1 MEVASASL
9 YGCKDMTGTLRRVL
23 VRRPQ
28 EDVSSWRACGWRSEP
43 DATRLVAEHEAFAA
57 LLEDA
62 GAEVVVADKV
72 EGGNL
77 DDVYAFDPALVT
89 GDGVV
94 LLRPGKELRQGE
106 PAALEAELHTAG
118 VPVAG
123 QLEPPAEAEGGDLI
137 RLDESTLLAGQGYR
151 TNVPGIAALSEL
163 LPDVDVVAFDLPY
176 YHGRDEVM
184 HLLTLLSPLDRDLAV
199 AFLPLLPVRL
209 VQLLE
214 ERGIRLVEV
223 PEEEFETMGCNVL
236 ALGPRRALAV
246 EGNPE
251 TRRRME
257 RAGVEVVTYEGLELS
272 KGDGGPT
279 CLTLPLQR
287 R

>member
-9 YGCKDMTGTLRRVL
+9 YGCRDMTATLRRVL

-43 DATRLVAEHEAFAA
+43 DLARLAAEHETLAA

-62 GAEVVVADKV
+62 GAEVVVADRI

-77 DDVYAFDPALVT
+77 DDVYAFDPALVS
-89 GDGVV
+89 DEGVV

-106 PAALEAELHTAG
+106 PAALEAEG
-118 VPVAG
+118 VPVIG
-123 QLEPPAEAEGGDLI
+123 RLEDPAEAEGGDLI
-137 RLDESTLLAGQGYR
+137 RLDETTLLAGHGYR
-151 TNVPGIAALSEL
+151 TNAAGITVLAEL
-163 LPDVDVVAFDLPY
+163 LPGVEVIAFDLP
-176 YHGRDEVM
+176 HHRGRDEVM
-184 HLLTLLSPLDRDLAV
+184 HLLTLLSPLDRDLVV

-214 ERGIRLVEV
+214 ERGIGIVEV
-223 PEEEFETMGCNVL
+223 PEEEFDTMGSNVL

-257 RAGVEVVTYEGLELS
+257 SAGVEVVTYRGDELS